1 MEVTKESHDKLT
13 CAVESTLEVIGGRW
27 KVLILQELFQGVKRF
42 GQLHRALHGI
52 TQKMLTQ
59 QLREME
65 EDGLIHR
72 QVYLQ
77 VPPKVEY
84 SLTPLGE
91 SLKPILNAMHE
102 WGTRFLERKME
113 NTARADGHQARQDR
127 SHATSSVSDTK
138 PFDSA
143 LK

>member
-1 MEVTKESHDKLT
+1 METKAAKIERAS
-13 CAVESTLEVIGGRW
+13 CAVERTLEVIGGRW
-27 KVLILQELFQGVKRF
+27 KVLILRELLVGVKRF

-65 EDGLIHR
+65 DDGIIHR
-72 QVYLQ
+72 EVYLQ

-91 SLKPILNAMHE
+91 SLKPILDAMHE
-102 WGTRFLERKME
+102 WGNRHLEEQMKE
-113 NTARADGHQARQDR
+113 HLD
-127 SHATSSVSDTK
+127 SSRH
-138 PFDSA
+138 
-143 LK
+143 